1 MVMDFSRLGPAQ
13 GTRLVVLGGCGG
25 IGRVLIAAAQQ
36 TGLEV
41 ANLDLPRSLAEY
53 PVEGVHSFEVD
64 AHHEDQIR
72 RALAAAHKA
81 LGGIDAL
88 VHLAGYTKP
97 PQAVAD
103 LPAADWDD
111 MISVNLRSAYLTAR
125 HALPLM
131 RDTLSGNERDP
142 LRAGRTGAMV
152 FAASGLGV
160 LVERGISAYGA
171 SKAGVIALTKA
182 LAKENAPAIRANA
195 VAPGAVDTA
204 FLSGGMAHG
213 GAPDKKG
220 AFHEAMARGEGVIT
234 TIPQGRIARAEEV
247 AAPILFLLG
256 EGASH
261 MTGQTL
267 FINGGRLM
275 PSG

>member
-1 MVMDFSRLGPAQ
+1 ML
-13 GTRLVVLGGCGG
+13 
-25 IGRVLIAAAQQ
+25 IGAARQ

-64 AHHEDQIR
+64 AHHEDQIQ
-72 RALAAAHKA
+72 RALAAAHEA

-97 PQAVAD
+97 PQVVAD

-131 RDTLSGNERDP
+131 RRTLSGNETDP
-142 LRAGRTGAMV
+142 LRTGAMV

-220 AFHEAMARGEGVIT
+220 AFHEAMERGEGVIT

-247 AAPILFLLG
+247 VAPILFLLG